1 MRTDPS
7 TRCLLLADRHHGVV
21 EGVRGLLETAFGTVF
36 IVADQASLID
46 GVERLEPSV
55 TVIDLSLA
63 GGAWLKLLR
72 TLREGWPSAKLVV
85 LSMYDE
91 LSVVRA
97 AMGAGANGFVLKR
110 TIASD
115 MLDAVATVLR
125 NELYVSPS
133 IPGSARV
140 IAQSGS

>member
-1 MRTDPS
+1 
-7 TRCLLLADRHHGVV
+7 LLADRHHGVV

-36 IVADQASLID
+36 IVGDQASLID
-46 GVERLEPSV
+46 GIARLEPSM
-55 TVIDLSLA
+55 TIIDLALA

-72 TLREGWPSAKLVV
+72 TLREDWPDAKIIV

-110 TIASD
+110 TIATD
-115 MLDAVATVLR
+115 MLEAVAAVFR
-125 NELYVSPS
+125 DELYVSPS

-140 IAQSGS
+140 IAQAAS